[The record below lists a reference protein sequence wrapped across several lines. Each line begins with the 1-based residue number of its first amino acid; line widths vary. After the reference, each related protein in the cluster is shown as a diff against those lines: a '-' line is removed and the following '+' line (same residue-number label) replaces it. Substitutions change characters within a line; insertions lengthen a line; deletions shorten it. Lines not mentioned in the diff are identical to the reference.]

1 MKARALANLGVLAL
15 LALLWAW
22 HLVLAPPTQM
32 PGWAA
37 ASLHS
42 FVLLPALLLMLRR
55 RRSAPFWGALAALLL
70 FCHGV
75 SEAWSTP
82 STRTLA
88 AGEIALCVLIVFAAS
103 WNGLRARLARRRG
116 V

>member
-1 MKARALANLGVLAL
+1 
-15 LALLWAW
+15 
-22 HLVLAPPTQM
+22 
-32 PGWAA
+32 
-37 ASLHS
+37 
-42 FVLLPALLLMLRR
+42 
-55 RRSAPFWGALAALLL
+55 LLL